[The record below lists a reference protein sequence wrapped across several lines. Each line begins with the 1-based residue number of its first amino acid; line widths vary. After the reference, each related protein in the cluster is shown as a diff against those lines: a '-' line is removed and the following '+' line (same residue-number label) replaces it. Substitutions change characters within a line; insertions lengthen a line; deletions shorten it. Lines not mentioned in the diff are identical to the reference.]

1 MAKRVTKSVA
11 KKVAAK
17 KQPPV
22 FVDEPDIYDWDDDDR
37 WPENGRP
44 NWVLILALVLCAFFW
59 YAVFRYFGIL

>member
-22 FVDEPDIYDWDDDDR
+22 FVDEPDYDWDDDDR
-37 WPENGRP
+37 WPDNGKP